1 MTHRPKRVGELIR
14 RELSMILEKDY
25 SFGNMFVTLHQVE
38 VAPDLKNATVYVG
51 MIGGKEEEHPQV
63 IEKLNK
69 LTSRLQQALYKR
81 VTLKSSPRL
90 YFKLDRSAERGVR
103 IVRAI
108 EDLPKAVE
116 TDEPMGNFQGSDGLD
131 HRWEKQENESER

>member
-14 RELSMILEKDY
+14 RELSMIIEKDY
-25 SFGNMFVTLHQVE
+25 TFGGMFVTIHQVE
-38 VAPDLKNATVYVG
+38 VAPDLKNATVHVG
-51 MIGGKEEEHPQV
+51 VIGGKEEEHSKV
-63 IEKLNK
+63 LERLNK
-69 LTSRLQQALYKR
+69 LASKLQQPLYKR

-108 EDLPKAVE
+108 EELPQAIE
-116 TDEPMGNFQGSDGLD
+116 TDAPMGDFEGSDGLD
-131 HRWEKQENESER
+131 HRWEKQDESER